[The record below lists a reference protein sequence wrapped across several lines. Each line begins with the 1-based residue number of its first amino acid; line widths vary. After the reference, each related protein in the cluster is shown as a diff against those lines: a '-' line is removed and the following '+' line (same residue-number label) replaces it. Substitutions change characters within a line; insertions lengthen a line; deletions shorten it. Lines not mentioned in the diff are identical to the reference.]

1 MASKKELIAAQGFSR
16 RRLITAFTSGAPG
29 GRELEPSSPLAGI
42 VIGVV
47 LSVLIVV
54 GSLVAGFFGNRAPE
68 GWDER
73 GLVIVADNGAR
84 YVALNGTLHP
94 VANLASARLLAA
106 EDDGSLNIATLKESQ
121 LGETPRG
128 NATVGIAG
136 APDALTPAE
145 SLTQSG
151 WTACIA
157 ADGGVAVHVPAAD
170 EAIDETAVADPRGV
184 LVRAEG
190 SGDLFYVWGPYRY
203 PIAAVD
209 AGRVDLAL
217 GTDRNQAIE
226 VPAAWLNL
234 FQEGPAITPL
244 TMPGSGQP
252 LSPNATAATGMGDE
266 LTVGSVVVL
275 TDAQGNADGI
285 YAFTAESELAPLT
298 ELALDLYDRP
308 EAVPLTFSEAQNL
321 RRLPSA
327 EIVPPEWPTAQ
338 PEPQAGAPC
347 AQLQHVDEQGRA
359 HTGLVG
365 SEDVPEAGEIAVA
378 PGAGALVAL
387 GNTQGGWGL
396 VDESGTLYPIP
407 PGEADVL
414 TLLGYPDVDPPRIN
428 PQWAALFRE
437 GPQLSVEA
445 AMAGVGG

>member
-16 RRLITAFTSGAPG
+16 RRLVTAFTSGAPG

-42 VIGVV
+42 IVGVV
-47 LSVLIVV
+47 ISVLIVV
-54 GSLVAGFFGNRAPE
+54 GSLAVGLFGGRAPQ

-94 VANLASARLLAA
+94 VANLASARLLAG
-106 EDDGSLNIATLKESQ
+106 EDDGTLAIATLKESQ
-121 LGETPRG
+121 LGDTPRG
-128 NATVGIAG
+128 NVTVGIPG
-136 APDALTPAE
+136 APDALTPAD

-157 ADGGVAVHVPAAD
+157 SGGGVAVSVPAAED
-170 EAIDETAVADPRGV
+170 ATRATTVPDPRGA
-184 LVRAEG
+184 LVKAEG
-190 SGDLFYVWGPYRY
+190 GGDLFYIWGPYRF

-217 GTDRNQAIE
+217 STDRNQAVE
-226 VPAAWLNL
+226 VPGTWLNL
-234 FQEGPAITPL
+234 FVEGPAITPL

-252 LSPNATAATGMGDE
+252 LSPAATAATGMGDA

-275 TDAQGNADGI
+275 TDAQGNADGT
-285 YAFTAESELAPLT
+285 YAFTADSELAPLT
-298 ELALDLYDRP
+298 DLALNLYDRP
-308 EAVPLTFSEAQNL
+308 ERVPLTFSEAESL

-327 EIVPPEWPTAQ
+327 EIVPREWPTAQ
-338 PEPQAGAPC
+338 PEPLTGAPC
-347 AQLQHVDEQGRA
+347 AQLQHADDQGRA
-359 HTGLVG
+359 STELVAAT
-365 SEDVPEAGEIAVA
+365 EAPEAAGITVA

-387 GNTQGGWGL
+387 GSAQGGWGL

-407 PGEADVL
+407 AGKPTAL
-414 TLLGYPDVDPPRIN
+414 TLLGYPDVDPPRIAA
-428 PQWAALFRE
+428 PWAALFRD
-437 GPQLSVEA
+437 GPQLSADA
-445 AMAGVGG
+445 ALAGAGT